1 MANVFTLSLSD
12 GQQYHYQ
19 VVHSKRAKY
28 IRIKLSQQGDLSVTL
43 PSFTKINLAHEFIR
57 SKRIWI
63 EKNLSKV
70 TVKEAN
76 VLPQALDL
84 RLLDESWTVVYTETQ
99 EDLASFSSSK
109 MDLKLKEKSEYVIE
123 VQGSVKQVNDSKFVA
138 KKLNQWCRKKSQT
151 IFNTMLQELAEL
163 HGFHYQRLS
172 IRAQKT
178 RWGSCSHLKNINL
191 NCKLLFMPE
200 DVVKYV
206 MIHEL
211 CHTIEMNHSSRFWAL
226 VEECDPQYKNHKI
239 QLKNLGST
247 VNI

>member
-1 MANVFTLSLSD
+1 MADVFTLNLSNK
-12 GQQYHYQ
+12 QQYPYQ

-43 PSFTKINLAHEFIR
+43 PAFTKISLAHEFIF

-70 TVKEAN
+70 TVQAKN
-76 VLPQALDL
+76 VLPEALHL
-84 RLLDESWTVVYTETQ
+84 RLLEETWTVLYTEVHG
-99 EDLASFSSSK
+99 SFITDMK
-109 MDLKLKEKSEYVIE
+109 VKEQQNHIIE
-123 VQGSVKQVNDSKFVA
+123 VRGNAKQINDSVLVA
-138 KKLNQWCRKKSQT
+138 KRLNQWCKKKAQK

-178 RWGSCSHLKNINL
+178 RWGSCSHQKNINL

-200 DVVKYV
+200 EVVKYV
-206 MIHEL
+206 IIHEL
-211 CHTIEMNHSSRFWAL
+211 CHTIEMNHSSRFWTL
-226 VEECDPQYKNHKI
+226 VEECDPQYKSHKN
-239 QLKNLGST
+239 QLKNLGKT
-247 VNI
+247 VVI

>member
-1 MANVFTLSLSD
+1 MADIFTLNLSN
-12 GQQYHYQ
+12 GLQYPYQ
-19 VVHSKRAKY
+19 IVYSKRAKY

-43 PSFTKINLAHEFIR
+43 PSFTKVRMAHEFIY

-70 TVKEAN
+70 TVKTTN
-76 VLPQALDL
+76 ILPETLDL
-84 RLLDESWTVVYTETQ
+84 RLIEESWEVFYTEIQ
-99 EDLASFSSSK
+99 ESSSTN
-109 MDLKLKEKSEYVIE
+109 LELKEQQDRIIK
-123 VQGSVKQVNDSKFVA
+123 VQGNAKQINDSVLVA
-138 KKLNQWCRKKSQT
+138 KRLNQWCRKKAQNT
-151 IFNTMLQELAEL
+151 FNTMLQEQAEL
-163 HGFHYQRLS
+163 YGFHYQRLS

-178 RWGSCSHLKNINL
+178 RWGSCSHQKNINL

-226 VEECDPQYKNHKI
+226 VEECDPHYQTHKRE
-239 QLKNLGST
+239 LKRLGKE
-247 VNI
+247 IAL